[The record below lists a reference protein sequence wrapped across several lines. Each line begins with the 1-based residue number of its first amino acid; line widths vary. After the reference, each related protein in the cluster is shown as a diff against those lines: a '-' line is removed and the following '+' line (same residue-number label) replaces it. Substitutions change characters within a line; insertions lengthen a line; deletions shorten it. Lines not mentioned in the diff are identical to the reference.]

1 MQKFINKLE
10 SSLKDGSFVKLTLSK
25 PVGTRQATSVQMRQA
40 TSVQELKDIR
50 NVYVKPIILRNE
62 KMYSFTYRYERRDET
77 KNYDARQSLE
87 VITNLISEIF
97 LNATLFTLT
106 EDVTLL
112 ISKKGKATVMTKA
125 VKEQREQNVEHD
137 KVKNRLINPE
147 NPWWFKLGLTTR
159 EGKVTADMQHKFK
172 QICKYVEIV
181 DGVMKN
187 VKFDGKIR
195 IADMGAGK
203 GYLTFAL
210 YEYLTQKCKY
220 DIAMEGVEIRPDLV
234 VKINEIIKESN
245 LKDFRFVES
254 SIEAYACQQS
264 TDNRQQTID
273 NRQQSTDNFS
283 DFQIFRF
290 SDSKRF
296 SDSIDVLIALHA
308 CNTATDDAIIKGIE
322 SGAKLIICAPCCHKQ
337 IRQEMEK
344 SKVVDAITRYGIF
357 MERQAVMITDTI
369 RALIMEYFG
378 YKTQVMEFIEM
389 EHTPKNVRLVGRKAN
404 DPDEEEKAKI
414 LNEIKSLKERYGI
427 EKHYLERIFFK
438 TENLK
443 N

>member
-1 MQKFINKLE
+1 MQKFINKLQ
-10 SSLKDGSFVKLTLSK
+10 SSLKEGSFVKLTLSK
-25 PVGTRQATSVQMRQA
+25 PSAISRQQSAD
-40 TSVQELKDIR
+40 LN
-50 NVYVKPIILRNE
+50 NVYVKPIILKNE
-62 KMYSFTYRYERRDET
+62 KMFSFTYRYERRDET
-77 KNYDARQSLE
+77 KNYDAEQTLE
-87 VITNLISEIF
+87 IINQLVPNVF
-97 LNATLFTLT
+97 LNASLFTLT
-106 EDVTLL
+106 EDITLL
-112 ISKKGKATVMTKA
+112 VSKKGKATVMSKA
-125 VKEQREQNVEHD
+125 VKEQREQNVQHD
-137 KVKNRLINPE
+137 KVKNRLINTD

-210 YEYLTQKCKY
+210 YEYLTQRCKY
-220 DIAMEGVEIRPDLV
+220 DIEMEGVEIRPDLV
-234 VKINEIIKESN
+234 AKINEIIKESN

-254 SIEAYACQQS
+254 SIDSYQLSAISSQLSVGNGQQS
-264 TDNRQQTID
+264 TDNGQQTFCNISAT
-273 NRQQSTDNFS
+273 QQLSNSAT
-283 DFQIFRF
+283 QQL
-290 SDSKRF
+290 
-296 SDSIDVLIALHA
+296 DVLIALHA

-344 SKVVDAITRYGIF
+344 SKVVDPITRYGIF
-357 MERQAVMITDTI
+357 LERQAVMITDAI

-389 EHTPKNVRLVGRKAN
+389 EHTPKNILLVGRKSEAPV
-404 DPDEEEKAKI
+404 DKEAI
-414 LNEIKSLKERYGI
+414 LKQIEDLKKQYGI
-427 EKHYLERIFFK
+427 EKHYLEKIF
-438 TENLK
+438 
-443 N
+443 

>member
-25 PVGTRQATSVQMRQA
+25 PVGTRQATSVQVRQA

-77 KNYDARQSLE
+77 KNYDAQQSLE

-137 KVKNRLINPE
+137 KVKNRLISPE

-234 VKINEIIKESN
+234 VKINEIIKESGM
-245 LKDFRFVES
+245 KDFRFVES
-254 SIEAYACQQS
+254 SIEAYACQQTS
-264 TDNRQQTID
+264 SNI
-273 NRQQSTDNFS
+273 S
-283 DFQIFRF
+283 DSQVFRF
-290 SDSKRF
+290 SDSKNLSDSQVLSF

-369 RALIMEYFG
+369 RALILEYFG

-389 EHTPKNVRLVGRKAN
+389 EHTPKNVLLVGRKTN

-427 EKHYLERIFFK
+427 EKHYLEKIFNF
-438 TENLK
+438 
-443 N
+443 

>member
-25 PVGTRQATSVQMRQA
+25 PVGTRQATSVQARQATSVQARQA

-77 KNYDARQSLE
+77 KNYDAQQSLE
-87 VITNLISEIF
+87 VITNLILEIF

-234 VKINEIIKESN
+234 VKINEIIKESGM
-245 LKDFRFVES
+245 KDFRFVES

-264 TDNRQQTID
+264 TV
-273 NRQQSTDNFS
+273 NFS

-369 RALIMEYFG
+369 RALILEYFG

-389 EHTPKNVRLVGRKAN
+389 EHTPKNVLLVGRKTN

-427 EKHYLERIFFK
+427 EKHYLEKAFSII
-438 TENLK
+438 ES
-443 N
+443 